1 MDKPN
6 EKDSYFVSSVPISTD
21 SDTNSNSTQ
30 SSPELTSSYYNY
42 NKIKTN
48 KIKDKNQINL
58 HKNKFNS
65 KILKSFFKF
74 KFKNIL
80 FIFSILY
87 LINDIIL
94 YKFQLPFQELK
105 ELLNIHKEINNEFN
119 SKSQFDS
126 NTYTNTHNN
135 NNNNNNNKNFMRF
148 KDLKT
153 DEHYYYE
160 FINTKYYKNRPEL
173 HGLNPF
179 NTTETVERLL
189 NLFPYDPNGLNSSNS
204 HETLTSAKASEKNI
218 IQMWLNLKDEM
229 AKENGLKSSNQI
241 DDDDLY
247 YDEFNEYDKYDK
259 FNEFGEVFDPLT
271 NKTIKKISE
280 MELTESDYQ
289 IDDFQDIDDIPNLLQ
304 RNSWVSNNPTYNYK
318 MYTSYKQY
326 KLEIKQNFAEILPEV
341 MTTFNLLPKVIL
353 KSDFGRYL
361 LIFLY
366 GGVYGDIDTYC
377 HKPIDEWF
385 GSDIDSGVGFVTGI
399 ESDNNI
405 ENWKDYYPRRV
416 QFIQWSFKS
425 RKHHPLLA
433 LLIAN
438 IVKLT
443 FQAKLDNKLSAWT
456 PEFTR
461 VDKCRSIEIMD
472 WTGPGIFTDTV
483 YEYATL
489 QAKQNPIKF
498 TEIDEIYY
506 DLVGPKKP
514 SPESVDWRI
523 YTGLSAPV
531 VIGDLAVYPIDGFR
545 APLDCEGKTYCYVTH
560 YYSGTWKSDV
570 VN

>member
-1 MDKPN
+1 MEKSN
-6 EKDSYFVSSVPISTD
+6 EKDSHFVSSIPISPD
-21 SDTNSNSTQ
+21 SDTHSNSKQ
-30 SSPELTSSYYNY
+30 SSPELSSSYYNY
-42 NKIKTN
+42 NKIK
-48 KIKDKNQINL
+48 DKKKFNL
-58 HKNKFNS
+58 HKSLNS
-65 KILKSFFKF
+65 KSFKSFFKFKF

-105 ELLNIHKEINNEFN
+105 ELLNIHKEIHNEFN
-119 SKSQFDS
+119 KKSQFHSNSHSNS
-126 NTYTNTHNN
+126 NTYNKKNN
-135 NNNNNNNKNFMRF
+135 NFMRF
-148 KDLKT
+148 KDLKS

-179 NTTETVERLL
+179 NTTETVERLMK
-189 NLFPYDPNGLNSSNS
+189 LFPYDPNGLSSSNS

-229 AKENGLKSSNQI
+229 ATENGLKSSNKI
-241 DDDDLY
+241 DEEEEEEDEE
-247 YDEFNEYDKYDK
+247 YDEYDKY
-259 FNEFGEVFDPLT
+259 NEFGLFFDPLT

-280 MELTESDYQ
+280 MEFTDADYQ
-289 IDDFQDIDDIPNLLQ
+289 IDDFQDIDDIPNSMQ
-304 RNSWVSNNPTYNYK
+304 RSSWILNNPTYNYK

-326 KLEIKQNFAEILPEV
+326 KLEIKQNFAKQLPEV

-353 KSDFGRYL
+353 RSDFGRYL

-385 GSDIDSGVGFVTGI
+385 GSDIDSSIGFVTGI

-405 ENWKDYYPRRV
+405 VNWKDYYPRRV

-425 RKHHPLLA
+425 RKHHPFLA

-443 FQAKLDNKLSAWT
+443 FQAKLDKKLSAWT
-456 PEFTR
+456 PEFAR
-461 VDKCRSIEIMD
+461 VDRCRSIEIMD

-483 YEYATL
+483 FEYATL
-489 QAKQNPIKF
+489 QAKQHPIEF
-498 TEIDEIYY
+498 IEDDEIYY
-506 DLVGPKKP
+506 HLIGPKKQ
-514 SPESVDWRI
+514 SADSVDWRI
-523 YTGLSAPV
+523 YTDISAPV
-531 VIGDLAVYPIDGFR
+531 VIGDLVVYPTDGFR
-545 APLDCEGKTYCYVTH
+545 APFDCDGKPFCYVTH